1 MYTKYKYTGKW
12 DDETVDKD
20 AVIVALAN
28 NLKKEQEN
36 ENTAADR
43 PGANGSRKERGD
55 GPTDWKLIN
64 KGANM
69 TSPDDGKKYVWFEH
83 YGPNNGKSGKQTGMN
98 IMVPHN
104 HAEWLAKNNNN
115 NPKAWK
121 EQQKERKEA
130 SNKRKAYFETA
141 SNTNSN
147 AEKRGKNGKLALA
160 KSFKSAL
167 VTKV

>member
-1 MYTKYKYTGKW
+1 
-12 DDETVDKD
+12 
-20 AVIVALAN
+20 
-28 NLKKEQEN
+28 
-36 ENTAADR
+36 
-43 PGANGSRKERGD
+43 
-55 GPTDWKLIN
+55 
-64 KGANM
+64 M

-104 HAEWLAKNNNN
+104 HVEWLAKNNNN
-115 NPKAWK
+115 NSKAWK
-121 EQQKERKEA
+121 EQQKERRDA

-147 AEKRGKNGKLALA
+147 AEKRRKNGKLALA
-160 KSFKSAL
+160 KSFKSSL